1 MLTTRITP
9 TAQQRTTFGNG
20 VEPLYEHLRPLIHKR
35 LETGLPVVYTGFDVD
50 GTMLTEGLAAS
61 AKSLV
66 KTLREDGIPL
76 HYITNNIAENIDQS
90 IQQDAL
96 PMPDVL
102 TSLGGIRRQIA
113 TPDGLVEDELFN
125 QGLANRIPY
134 VKQTILDELDAKREV
149 IFPATEVVKHH
160 VLNGTYLPT
169 NPHSVHGVVVLKGL
183 SDTHHEQHQAILKGL
198 TTRLAESYPASYG
211 DIVTNTFQTQNYV
224 TQTGEALNPEGRNT
238 LYSYNLVPFNKA
250 YSLEQLPTTLAN
262 ITGKA
267 PVITFTA
274 GDTMGDIDLVKG
286 SKGTHYPSLFTAVGN
301 ADKALKDHLAT
312 YPEVTL
318 PNVELD
324 GGTLREVS
332 QSPPRYAYQAAEKH
346 QGPDGIM
353 AGYKVL
359 KQLFAQL
366 TTQAPKPA
374 PQPNFTIVA

>member
-1 MLTTRITP
+1 
-9 TAQQRTTFGNG
+9 
-20 VEPLYEHLRPLIHKR
+20 
-35 LETGLPVVYTGFDVD
+35 
-50 GTMLTEGLAAS
+50 
-61 AKSLV
+61 
-66 KTLREDGIPL
+66 
-76 HYITNNIAENIDQS
+76 
-90 IQQDAL
+90 
-96 PMPDVL
+96 
-102 TSLGGIRRQIA
+102 
-113 TPDGLVEDELFN
+113 
-125 QGLANRIPY
+125 
-134 VKQTILDELDAKREV
+134 
-149 IFPATEVVKHH
+149 
-160 VLNGTYLPT
+160 
-169 NPHSVHGVVVLKGL
+169 VHGVVVLKGL